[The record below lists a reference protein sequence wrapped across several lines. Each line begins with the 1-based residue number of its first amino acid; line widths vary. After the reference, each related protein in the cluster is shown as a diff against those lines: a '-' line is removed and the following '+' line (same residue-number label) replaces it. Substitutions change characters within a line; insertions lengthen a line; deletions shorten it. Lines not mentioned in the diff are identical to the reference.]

1 MWQDLLTLGVISV
14 LSKLV
19 NLVQHGTQASWTG
32 IPSGIFLHLWLRF
45 ELFALIFLVMLES
58 RWPAD
63 CSVTEASCQWKPM
76 TALYTIIKCRQDL
89 PHWTTLPVWLHII
102 KNRELD
108 FFFYKKIYWDD
119 AIIGFSLKIICNSL
133 ALRKGIF
140 FVCFSFLLHSFDSV
154 PYKPHTS

>member
-1 MWQDLLTLGVISV
+1 MWQDLGSV
-14 LSKLV
+14 NSWSHICPQQTGKS
-19 NLVQHGTQASWTG
+19 LVQHGMQASRTG

-140 FVCFSFLLHSFDSV
+140 FCLFFFFVTFIWFSPL
-154 PYKPHTS
+154 